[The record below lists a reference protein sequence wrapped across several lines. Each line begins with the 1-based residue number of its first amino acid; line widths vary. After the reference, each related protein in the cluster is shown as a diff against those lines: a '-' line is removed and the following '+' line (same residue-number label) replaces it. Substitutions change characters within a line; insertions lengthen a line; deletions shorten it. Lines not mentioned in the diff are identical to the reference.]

1 MKVDIQDV
9 NTVTKNV
16 TVTFPK
22 DDVENGLK
30 NELQKIAKVAQ
41 IKGFRKGKAP
51 FSMVEKLYMPEAME
65 RYADKV
71 IKESLKN
78 IVEENNF
85 DLATTPVLKDQK
97 FSEDG
102 FLFDVMLELHPKV
115 ELKNYKGLT
124 FNKKKVS
131 VTDEEVDAEV
141 KMLVN
146 KYVEYVDKGED
157 VVSEDKD
164 RVEVFVNSFSVNG
177 EEKGANFHETIDLSK
192 GETFPDIKAAL
203 IGAKIGE
210 KKEVVIK
217 YPDNLAD
224 KNLASKEGAISLEV
238 RGIKKPVYP
247 SNDELAEKEGF
258 KTFEELTNSIKEK
271 IKLRKTKDVE
281 RDFRTEVFSVLAK
294 ENPFEVPASLVNNLA
309 IKMAEDLYETYRRY
323 GLDPE
328 QLHFDWNVVVERY
341 IPEAENSLKQ
351 QYLIRAI
358 REAENIDVTEEEI
371 EEKLGQLLQSFPDK
385 EKVKYFNNHK
395 LRESLYLDLLNK
407 KVFDFIISQNSVVEE

>member
-9 NTVTKNV
+9 NSVTKNV

-22 DDVENGLK
+22 NDVENGLK
-30 NELQKIAKVAQ
+30 AELQKIAKVAQ
-41 IKGFRKGKAP
+41 VKGFRKGKAP

-71 IKESLKN
+71 IKESLKS

-85 DLATTPVLKDQK
+85 DLATTPLLKDQK

-124 FNKKKVS
+124 FYKKKVN
-131 VTDEEVDAEV
+131 VTDEDVDAEV
-141 KMLVN
+141 KILTN

-157 VVSEDKD
+157 AVCEDKD
-164 RVEVFVNSFSVNG
+164 VVDVFINSFSVNG

-192 GETFPDIKAAL
+192 GETFSEIKAAL
-203 IGAKIGE
+203 IGSKVGE

-217 YPDNLAD
+217 YPEDLQD
-224 KNLASKEGAISLEV
+224 KNLASKEGFVSLEV
-238 RGIKKPVYP
+238 KGIKKPVYP
-247 SNDELAEKEGF
+247 SNEELAEKEGF
-258 KTFEELTNSIKEK
+258 KTFEDLTNSIKEK
-271 IKLRKTKDVE
+271 INSRKTKDIE
-281 RDFRTEVFSVLAK
+281 RDFKTEVFSILAK

-309 IKMAEDLYETYRRY
+309 IKMAEDLYNTYKRY
-323 GLDPE
+323 VLDPE
-328 QLHFDWNVVVERY
+328 QLNFDWNVVVEKY

-358 REAENIDVTEEEI
+358 REAENIDVTEEEV
-371 EEKLGQLLQSFPDK
+371 EEKLAELLQGFPDM
-385 EKVKYFNNHK
+385 EKVKYLNNHK
-395 LRESLYLDLLNK
+395 LRESFSLDLLNK
-407 KVFDFIISQNSVVEE
+407 KVFDFILSQNSVVEE